1 MQKKLFFITLLLFS
15 MLLFATSAQTKE
27 KGDYVYEP
35 DELYK
40 TCKITEYKGNET
52 VITVPATLDGYA
64 VTVIGEKAFME
75 CTAQKIILPQG
86 VLTIRNMAFNHCDS
100 LTEVVLPE
108 GLKTIGDAFGFCE
121 YLVHVN
127 IPDSVNYIHDGAF
140 DGSYGVIITAAKG
153 GYAESFVNRHP
164 NLRFQ
169 AVVKEISDTSGISE
183 NSDNGKVSENI
194 SGSSFWKY
202 TALVSASAA
211 AVFVLCTAAVC
222 IKYARSKKG

>member
-1 MQKKLFFITLLLFS
+1 MQKKLFFITLLLLS

-27 KGDYVYEP
+27 KGDYVYKV
-35 DELYK
+35 DKLYK
-40 TCKITEYKGNET
+40 TCTITEYKGDET
-52 VITVPATLDGYA
+52 VIIIPESFEGYP

-86 VLTIRNMAFNHCDS
+86 VLTIQNMAFDYCDS

-108 GLKTIGDAFGFCE
+108 GLETIGSAFGSCE

-127 IPDSVNYIHDGAF
+127 IPDSVRYIHDQAF
-140 DGSYGVIITAAKG
+140 DGSYGVIITATKG
-153 GYAESFVNRHP
+153 GYAETFVKRHP
-164 NLRFQ
+164 NLRFHALVQ
-169 AVVKEISDTSGISE
+169 GISDTSEISG
-183 NSDNGKVSENI
+183 NSDTGQIPENAKD
-194 SGSSFWKY
+194 SSFWKY
-202 TALVSASAA
+202 TAAVSATVA